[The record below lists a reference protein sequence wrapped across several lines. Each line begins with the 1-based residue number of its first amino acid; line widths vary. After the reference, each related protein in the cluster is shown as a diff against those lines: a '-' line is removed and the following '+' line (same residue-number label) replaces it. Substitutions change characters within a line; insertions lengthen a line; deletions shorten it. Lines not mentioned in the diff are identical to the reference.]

1 VVRGSLKDMKTPT
14 RTETT
19 LVSSTPI
26 RTKAA
31 AAVMAAI
38 LPLTACQ
45 SAPTAQSPAASSSA
59 PASVAPA
66 PDRFNQQALDILNA
80 VVRGDWN
87 TVTAPFD
94 PQMRQQLPAAKLC
107 SAWSGYQQQFGNYQS
122 HGDPQPVTR
131 GDLTVVN
138 VPLQMERMPGEF
150 RITFDSNG
158 AVGGLWL
165 LRAGVPVP

>member
-1 VVRGSLKDMKTPT
+1 VVRGSLKDIRTPT
-14 RTETT
+14 RAETT
-19 LVSSTPI
+19 VVSSSST

-31 AAVMAAI
+31 AVVMAAI

-45 SAPTAQSPAASSSA
+45 SAPTAQSPATSSSA
-59 PASVAPA
+59 PASVASA
-66 PDRFNQQALDILNA
+66 PDQFNQQALDILNA